1 MRDPVGADAAS
12 METKIPSAQCG
23 RARTAGASFSGQS
36 VVDAAKCTKTRV
48 PGVEAF
54 LRARRGLTRTRLG
67 CNSGRA
73 RRGGWRSEEN
83 KADNATVAATA
94 NDATRIGEE
103 MASEDKKKT
112 AYPLFLDCSGQ
123 FRLDVPLACLE
134 VLHACQFLL
143 SPCSQACRRAKPS
156 RTLQQQWVS
165 TMQKMRGCVT
175 SSRVKASPTV
185 SPRWTSRTSNG
196 TSSLSFRSWSLGGTS
211 CGCSEAARIQTGG
224 SVAPSLQHEKD
235 DAVWPLPETGRH
247 R

>member
-1 MRDPVGADAAS
+1 MPANSAAVGRFWAHN
-12 METKIPSAQCG
+12 I
-23 RARTAGASFSGQS
+23 
-36 VVDAAKCTKTRV
+36 
-48 PGVEAF
+48 
-54 LRARRGLTRTRLG
+54 
-67 CNSGRA
+67 
-73 RRGGWRSEEN
+73 
-83 KADNATVAATA
+83 AATA
-94 NDATRIGEE
+94 GCKSQSEVSILLRNKVGTHPFKKTVSPISPASGWSQQTRTHGQTKSASGSPILVASFAVA
-103 MASEDKKKT
+103 ASEDKKKT
-112 AYPLFLDCSGQ
+112 AYTLFLDCSGQ

-156 RTLQQQWVS
+156 RTLQQPGDS